1 MRIGFIIPYF
11 YPAFEYGG
19 TPRVAYEF
27 ARCLVRRGHEVTVV
41 TTDSGGAKRIGKDTM
56 ATIQDNGLEGIRIFY
71 YSNLSNY
78 LAYKQRWFLPL
89 RLLQNVSRHLVSLD
103 VVHIHE
109 FRCLLSVAAHSAL
122 QRLHIPYV
130 LSPHGGLQ
138 RLGKVRLKSLFD
150 RLWGQEILKDA
161 AAVCA
166 VSDLEIDDARQFGV
180 EDKRIYLLPNPIN
193 DDHYRNLPE
202 QGGFIRKWNLG
213 NKRLV
218 LFLGRLH
225 WIKGIDVLIDAIR
238 LIEEIPDV
246 HLVIAGPDDGAEEA
260 LRARAV
266 HRKIMD
272 KITFTGFL
280 NDFEKVQALV
290 DSEVVVIPSRRE
302 SFPGTA
308 LEAVAAAKPVVL
320 SSMCG
325 IVNWIPGR
333 AAMTVFESENADD
346 LARKLKTVLQSRS
359 SPQDLLN
366 TKDLVLREFS
376 PNALAAK
383 AETLYQ
389 SVSISDFRLRKL
401 SELETRSY
409 RC

>member
-1 MRIGFIIPYF
+1 
-11 YPAFEYGG
+11 
-19 TPRVAYEF
+19 
-27 ARCLVRRGHEVTVV
+27 
-41 TTDSGGAKRIGKDTM
+41 
-56 ATIQDNGLEGIRIFY
+56 
-71 YSNLSNY
+71 
-78 LAYKQRWFLPL
+78 
-89 RLLQNVSRHLVSLD
+89 
-103 VVHIHE
+103 
-109 FRCLLSVAAHSAL
+109 
-122 QRLHIPYV
+122 
-130 LSPHGGLQ
+130 
-138 RLGKVRLKSLFD
+138 
-150 RLWGQEILKDA
+150 
-161 AAVCA
+161 
-166 VSDLEIDDARQFGV
+166 
-180 EDKRIYLLPNPIN
+180 
-193 DDHYRNLPE
+193 
-202 QGGFIRKWNLG
+202 
-213 NKRLV
+213 
-218 LFLGRLH
+218 
-225 WIKGIDVLIDAIR
+225 
-238 LIEEIPDV
+238 
-246 HLVIAGPDDGAEEA
+246 
-260 LRARAV
+260 
-266 HRKIMD
+266 MD

-333 AAMTVFESENADD
+333 AAMTVFESGNADD

>member
-1 MRIGFIIPYF
+1 M
-11 YPAFEYGG
+11 
-19 TPRVAYEF
+19 
-27 ARCLVRRGHEVTVV
+27 
-41 TTDSGGAKRIGKDTM
+41 
-56 ATIQDNGLEGIRIFY
+56 
-71 YSNLSNY
+71 
-78 LAYKQRWFLPL
+78 
-89 RLLQNVSRHLVSLD
+89 
-103 VVHIHE
+103 
-109 FRCLLSVAAHSAL
+109 
-122 QRLHIPYV
+122 
-130 LSPHGGLQ
+130 
-138 RLGKVRLKSLFD
+138 
-150 RLWGQEILKDA
+150 
-161 AAVCA
+161 
-166 VSDLEIDDARQFGV
+166 

-193 DDHYRNLPE
+193 DDCYTNLPE

-238 LIEEIPDV
+238 LIEEIPDL

-333 AAMTVFESENADD
+333 AAMTVFESGNADD

-389 SVSISDFRLRKL
+389 SVSNSDFRLQKL
-401 SELETRSY
+401 SEFETRSY

>member
-1 MRIGFIIPYF
+1 MRIGFVIPYF

-19 TPRVAYEF
+19 TPRVAFEF

-41 TTDSGGAKRIGKDTM
+41 TTDSGGAKRIDKVSIAMIRDG
-56 ATIQDNGLEGIRIFY
+56 GLEGIRIY
-71 YSNLSNY
+71 YYPNFSNY
-78 LAYKQRWFLPL
+78 LAYKQRLFLPP
-89 RLLQNVSRHLVSLD
+89 RLFENLSRDLLSLD

-109 FRCLLSVAAHSAL
+109 FRSLLSVAAHSAL
-122 QRLHIPYV
+122 RRLHIPYV

-138 RLGKVRLKSLFD
+138 RLGKVKLKCLFD
-150 RLWGQEILKDA
+150 RLWGRQILRDA

-166 VSDLEIDDARQFGV
+166 VSELEVQDAKQFGV
-180 EDKRIYLLPNPIN
+180 EDEKIYLLPNPI
-193 DDHYRNLPE
+193 DEEYYKNLPE
-202 QGGFIRKWNLG
+202 PGKFIEKWNLG

-238 LIEEIPDV
+238 LIEEIPDL

-333 AAMTVFESENADD
+333 AAMTVFESENVYD
-346 LARKLKTVLQSRS
+346 LARKLKSVLQSRS
-359 SPQDLLN
+359 SSQDLLN

-376 PNALAAK
+376 PNGLAAK
-383 AETLYQ
+383 AEMLYQ

-401 SELETRSY
+401 GELETRSY

>member
-1 MRIGFIIPYF
+1 MRIGFVIPYF

-41 TTDSGGAKRIGKDTM
+41 TTDSGGAKRIDKVSIAMIRDG
-56 ATIQDNGLEGIRIFY
+56 GLEGIRIY
-71 YSNLSNY
+71 YYPNLSNH
-78 LAYKQRWFLPL
+78 LAYKQRLFLSPRLFQNLSRDL
-89 RLLQNVSRHLVSLD
+89 RSLD

-109 FRCLLSVAAHSAL
+109 FRSLLSVAAHSEL
-122 QRLHIPYV
+122 RRMRIPYV

-138 RLGKVRLKSLFD
+138 RLGKVKLKCLFD
-150 RLWGQEILKDA
+150 RLWGRAILRDA

-166 VSDLEIDDARQFGV
+166 VSELEVEDARQFGV
-180 EDKRIYLLPNPIN
+180 EDEKIYLLPNPI
-193 DDHYRNLPE
+193 DEEYYKILPKP
-202 QGGFIRKWNLG
+202 GKFIEKWNLV

-225 WIKGIDVLIDAIR
+225 WIKGIDVLIDSFHI
-238 LIEEIPDV
+238 IEQIPDI
-246 HLVIAGPDDGAEEA
+246 HLVIAGPDDGVEKE

-266 HRKIMD
+266 RREIMD

-280 NDFEKVQALV
+280 NDFEKLQALV
-290 DSEVVVIPSRRE
+290 DCEVVVIPSRRE
-302 SFPGTA
+302 SFPGIA
-308 LEAVAAAKPVVL
+308 LEALAATKPVVL

-333 AAMTVFESENADD
+333 ATMTVFENENAED
-346 LARKLKTVLQSRS
+346 LARRLKNVLLSRS
-359 SPQDLLN
+359 NSQDLLN
-366 TKDLVLREFS
+366 ARELVLREFS
-376 PNALAAK
+376 PNALSAK
-383 AETLYQ
+383 AEALYQ
-389 SVSISDFRLRKL
+389 SVSGSDFRSTLAQAA
-401 SELETRSY
+401 TRSY